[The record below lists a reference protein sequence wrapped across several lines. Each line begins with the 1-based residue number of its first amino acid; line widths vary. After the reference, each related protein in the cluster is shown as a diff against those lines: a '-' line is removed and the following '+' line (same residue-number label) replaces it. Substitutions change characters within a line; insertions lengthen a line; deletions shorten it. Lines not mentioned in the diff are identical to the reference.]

1 MKTVELKLYKF
12 DELSKEVQEKVIE
25 KNRDINVYD
34 DWHEFILEDWIKEE
48 IPSKGF
54 EATNI
59 YYSGFW
65 SQGDGAMFE
74 YDGISNDLLNKFL
87 DTMLI
92 GTEPLSPMRKQW
104 ILNNVYVSA
113 SGKHSGHYNHEGCCS
128 HSIYWEVDNGDL
140 HYSTNFHQW
149 LMSFADDFE
158 AFIVEEYEYICREL
172 YRSLEE
178 SYDYLTEERQIVET
192 LYGQDYD
199 YTEDG
204 NIY

>member
-1 MKTVELKLYKF
+1 MKTIELKLYKF

-34 DWHEFILEDWIKEE
+34 DWHEFILEDWIKEV

-74 YDGISNDLLNKFL
+74 YDGISDELLNEFI
-87 DTMLI
+87 DTLN
-92 GTEPLSPMRKQW
+92 LSPMRRQW
-104 ILNNVYVSA
+104 LVNNLYA
-113 SGKHSGHYNHEGCCS
+113 GANGKHRGHYSHEKCCS
-128 HSIYWEVDNGDL
+128 HTIHWDIANA
-140 HYSTNFHQW
+140 HWSTNLYKW
-149 LMSFADDFE
+149 IESFADDFE
-158 AFIVEEYEYICREL
+158 AFIIDRYEDICREL
-172 YRSLEE
+172 YRALEE

-199 YTEDG
+199 YTENGD
-204 NIY
+204 IY

>member
-12 DELSKEVQEKVIE
+12 DELSKDVQEKVIE

-74 YDGISNDLLNKFL
+74 YDGIAYELLNEFV
-87 DTMLI
+87 DTILI
-92 GTEPLSPMRKQW
+92 GNEPLSPMRKQW
-104 ILNNVYVSA
+104 ILNNVSVSA
-113 SGKHSGHYNHEGCCS
+113 WGKHRGPYNHEGCCS
-128 HSIYWEVDNGDL
+128 HSIYWEVNNGDL
-140 HYSTNFHQW
+140 HYSATFYKW
-149 LMSFADDFE
+149 LVSFADDFE
-158 AFIVEEYEYICREL
+158 WFLREKYNSICQDL

>member
-12 DELSKEVQEKVIE
+12 DELSKEVQEKVI
-25 KNRDINVYD
+25 KNNRDINVYD
-34 DWHEFILEDWIKEE
+34 DWHEFILEDWIKEV

-74 YDGISNDLLNKFL
+74 YEGIADELLNEFI
-87 DTMLI
+87 DTLN
-92 GTEPLSPMRKQW
+92 LSPMRKQW
-104 ILNNVYVSA
+104 VSNNVSVTGW
-113 SGKHSGHYNHEGCCS
+113 GKHRGHYSHEKCCS
-128 HSIYWEVDNGDL
+128 HSIYWGVNNGDIQ
-140 HYSTNFHQW
+140 YSSSFHQW
-149 LMSFADDFE
+149 LVSFEDDFE
-158 AFIVEEYEYICREL
+158 AFIIDRYEDICREL
-172 YRSLEE
+172 YRALEE
-178 SYDYLTEERQIVET
+178 SYYYLTEERQIVET

-204 NIY
+204 DIY